1 MKASPVKKR
10 GNIPSPCQGP
20 WEGGWAEIRNLE
32 GRPWAGLRVQPASG
46 SGPPRPPQ
54 AEQALTKQLSMEQ
67 ETRAV
72 RLMVAGG
79 LGQRT
84 CPRSRCA
91 ARPSRA
97 PAASRLRGRPG
108 AAAAARRRA
117 RAAGLG
123 AAPARLSPS
132 LSELRELVMDR
143 EAWRAAIHGVAKSRT
158 RLRD

>member
-1 MKASPVKKR
+1 M
-10 GNIPSPCQGP
+10 
-20 WEGGWAEIRNLE
+20 
-32 GRPWAGLRVQPASG
+32 QPASG
-46 SGPPRPPQ
+46 SGPPPAHRAPQ

-91 ARPSRA
+91 ARRSRA
-97 PAASRLRGRPG
+97 PAASRLRSRPG

-117 RAAGLG
+117 RAAGFG
-123 AAPARLSPS
+123 AAPARLSPRLHNGASPAPPS
-132 LSELRELVMDR
+132 LTSAEGRGTRRGERPDR
-143 EAWRAAIHGVAKSRT
+143 AGRRAGAGRPGPRPQPGLLPPRRPSAA
-158 RLRD
+158 